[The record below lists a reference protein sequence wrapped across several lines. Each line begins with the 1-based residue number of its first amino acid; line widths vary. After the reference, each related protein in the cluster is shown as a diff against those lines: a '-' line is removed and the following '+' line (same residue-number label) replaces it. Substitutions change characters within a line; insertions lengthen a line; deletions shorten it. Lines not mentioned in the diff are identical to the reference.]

1 MFIEPWHLLTNL
13 CNSTVIEIYG
23 DIIRV
28 SHGFDGCQMLEYIAV
43 IKGPHNKKFTSAML
57 FGVWCN
63 GWLGMVHEYKESMA

>member
-1 MFIEPWHLLTNL
+1 
-13 CNSTVIEIYG
+13 
-23 DIIRV
+23 
-28 SHGFDGCQMLEYIAV
+28 MLEYIAV